1 MLIGFDIET
10 DTSGVCPDGERTG
23 LDPRYTRIISAAV
36 WSDVDREFFADEAEQ
51 KLLRNI
57 NEYFMDVRDKSSTI
71 LTWNG
76 SQFDWPSYLTRAQC
90 NGVATGISWRISPD
104 RPPKYRT
111 CPGYDG
117 GLVISYGGLDHV
129 DLMYPYKAYAEKHDI
144 KQSLKPVTTHLG
156 LNPIEVDATQMELL
170 SDEELREYNL
180 SDVRVT
186 YEAGQF
192 IDLDPWRD
200 SVAA

>member
-23 LDPRYTRIISAAV
+23 LDPRYTRVISAAV
-36 WSDVDREFFADEAEQ
+36 WSDKDREFFADEAEN
-51 KLLRNI
+51 KLLRRI
-57 NEYFMDVRDKSSTI
+57 NEYFMDVSDKNSTI

-76 SQFDWPSYLTRAQC
+76 RNFDMPSIVTRAQV
-90 NGVATGISWRISPD
+90 NGVATGLTWRISPD

-117 GLVISYGGLDHV
+117 GLVVSWGGLDHV
-129 DLMYPYKAYAEKHDI
+129 DLMYAYKEYADAHGI
-144 KQSLKPVTTHLG
+144 RQGLKPVTTELG
-156 LNPIEVDATQMELL
+156 LNPIEVDASKMQDL
-170 SDEELREYNL
+170 SRRKLRKYNL

-186 YEAGQF
+186 YGAGQV

-200 SVAA
+200 SRAS